1 MSEPAEQQEIDAAMD
16 LEATTDQAIAACG
29 GDARATV
36 SALLVANAMLEQ
48 ELSTLYE
55 KASHGFLRG
64 RRVVPR

>member
-1 MSEPAEQQEIDAAMD
+1 MP
-16 LEATTDQAIAACG
+16 G
-29 GDARATV
+29 PRF

-48 ELSTLYE
+48 ELSNLYE